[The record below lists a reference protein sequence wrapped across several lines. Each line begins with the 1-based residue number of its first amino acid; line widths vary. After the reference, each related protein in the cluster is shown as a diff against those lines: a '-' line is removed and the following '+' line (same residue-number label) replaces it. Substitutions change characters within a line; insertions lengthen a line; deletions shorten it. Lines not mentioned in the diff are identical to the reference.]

1 MHYASKIADPL
12 SDREGASSQ
21 VNSTSAFLA
30 DPIAVFSDVA
40 QKVREKIVRRGGQG
54 RAIVEGRAEG
64 YRSWDPHVLA
74 GDRFAEDLIFEVLRE
89 DGCGVT
95 VISEEAG
102 VLSFPCEGAPPDD
115 PNGLYLVMDPLDGS
129 ILYERDVQAFWAI
142 SMGLWQG
149 SRHLAT
155 LVMDLTSGQ
164 VWQAQPGKVWEGNIE
179 QDPARRVNLITGT
192 AELEHRVSAAAKL
205 SDAYVA
211 TYLMKPH
218 YLGPVVET
226 FSPLFLSSKF
236 VLPIGG
242 ALAWT
247 YVASGRLDAYI
258 PLNQPLTEVYSAMG
272 VAHEA
277 GCIIT
282 DLKGNSPRLTPDINQ
297 RYTLVCTRNQKLH
310 DEIIQIINQ
319 GGETCR

>member
-1 MHYASKIADPL
+1 ML
-12 SDREGASSQ
+12 Q
-21 VNSTSAFLA
+21 VNSQSVFLA

-40 QKVREKIVRRGGQG
+40 KKVREQIVRRGGQG

-74 GDRFAEDLIFEVLRE
+74 GDRFAEDLIFELLRE
-89 DGCGVT
+89 DGCRLT

-102 VLSFPCEGAPPDD
+102 VLSFPIEGAPPDEPD
-115 PNGLYLVMDPLDGS
+115 GLYLIMDPLDGS

-164 VWQAQPGKVWEGNIE
+164 VWQAQPGKAWESDLE
-179 QDPARRVNLITGT
+179 QGAGQPIDLIGEK
-192 AELEHRVSAAAKL
+192 AGLEHRVASADKL

-218 YLGPVVET
+218 YLGPVVER
-226 FSPLFLSSKF
+226 FAPLFLSSKF

-242 ALAWT
+242 ALAWA

-272 VAHEA
+272 VAVEA

-282 DLKGNSPRLTPDINQ
+282 DLKGNPPRLTPDINQ
-297 RYTLVCTRNQKLH
+297 RYTLVCTRNPQLH
-310 DEIIQIINQ
+310 EEILQLINME
-319 GGETCR
+319 GETCR

>member
-1 MHYASKIADPL
+1 MNAV
-12 SDREGASSQ
+12 SS
-21 VNSTSAFLA
+21 FLA
-30 DPIAVFSDVA
+30 DPLAVFADVA
-40 QKVREKIVRRGGQG
+40 RQVRDQIIRPGGRG
-54 RAIVEGRAEG
+54 RAIVEGRADG

-74 GDRFAEDLIFEVLRE
+74 GDRYAEDLIFEVLRK
-89 DGCGVT
+89 DGCRVT

-102 VLSFPCEGAPPDD
+102 ILSFPIEGAPTDEPD
-115 PNGLYLVMDPLDGS
+115 GLYLVMDPLDGS
-129 ILYERDVQAFWAI
+129 ILYERNVPAFWAI

-164 VWQAQPGKVWEGNIE
+164 VWRAQGGNAWESSMENGEGTRIDLTCGK
-179 QDPARRVNLITGT
+179 DA
-192 AELEHRVSAAAKL
+192 LEHRVASATRL

-218 YLGPVVET
+218 YLGPVVEK
-226 FSPLFLSSKF
+226 FAPLFLSSRF

-272 VAHEA
+272 VAIEA
-277 GCIIT
+277 GCIVT
-282 DLKGNSPRLTPDINQ
+282 DLKGNPPRLTPDINH
-297 RYTLVCTRNQKLH
+297 RYTLVCTRNRELH
-310 DEIIQIINQ
+310 EDILRQLNPDKHVNAR
-319 GGETCR
+319 GWHADNETVTA

>member
-1 MHYASKIADPL
+1 
-12 SDREGASSQ
+12 
-21 VNSTSAFLA
+21 
-30 DPIAVFSDVA
+30 
-40 QKVREKIVRRGGQG
+40 
-54 RAIVEGRAEG
+54 
-64 YRSWDPHVLA
+64 
-74 GDRFAEDLIFEVLRE
+74 
-89 DGCGVT
+89 
-95 VISEEAG
+95 
-102 VLSFPCEGAPPDD
+102 
-115 PNGLYLVMDPLDGS
+115 MDPLDGS
-129 ILYERDVQAFWAI
+129 ILYERDVPAFWAI

-164 VWQAQPGKVWEGNIE
+164 VWQARSGEAWESNVERGV
-179 QDPARRVNLITGT
+179 AKMKLGATGET
-192 AELEHRVSAAAKL
+192 AGFEHRVASATKL

-218 YLGPVVET
+218 YLGPVVER
-226 FSPLFLSSKF
+226 FSPVFLSSRF

-272 VAHEA
+272 VAQES

-282 DLKGNSPRLTPDINQ
+282 DLKGNPPKLTPDIHQ
-297 RYTLVCTRNQKLH
+297 RYTLVCTRDRRLH
-310 DEIIQIINQ
+310 DEILKLLNDE
-319 GGETCR
+319 GEGCR

>member
-1 MHYASKIADPL
+1 M
-12 SDREGASSQ
+12 DRIRNCHCIVQYKLRVFGVGLGGASSEGELEIG
-21 VNSTSAFLA
+21 VSRRSYRCFYKCGPTGPRA
-30 DPIAVFSDVA
+30 DPPTR
-40 QKVREKIVRRGGQG
+40 QPKPRRRRGSLRRLPFVGP
-54 RAIVEGRAEG
+54 
-64 YRSWDPHVLA
+64 PHVLA
-74 GDRFAEDLIFEVLRE
+74 GDRIAEDLIFERLRE
-89 DGCGVT
+89 DGCRVT

-102 VLSFPCEGAPPDD
+102 LLTFPLEGAPPDD
-115 PNGLYLVMDPLDGS
+115 PDGLYLIMDPLDGS
-129 ILYERDVQAFWAI
+129 ILYERDVPAFWAI

-164 VWQAQPGKVWEGNIE
+164 VWQARSGEAWESNVERGV
-179 QDPARRVNLITGT
+179 AKMKLGATGET
-192 AELEHRVSAAAKL
+192 AGFEHRVASATKL

-218 YLGPVVET
+218 YLGPVVER
-226 FSPLFLSSKF
+226 FSPVFLSSRF

-247 YVASGRLDAYI
+247 YVASGRLDAHI

-272 VAHEA
+272 VAQES

-282 DLKGNSPRLTPDINQ
+282 DLKGNPPKLTPDIHQ
-297 RYTLVCTRNQKLH
+297 RYTLVCNA
-310 DEIIQIINQ
+310 
-319 GGETCR
+319 